1 MEGSPRHGSM
11 TDSTRTALL
20 QLATALTADPAAMAE
35 LSCYGDLPQHI
46 ADAVSDLEGDDEDA

>member
-1 MEGSPRHGSM
+1 M
-11 TDSTRTALL
+11 TDTTRTALL
-20 QLATALTADPAAMAE
+20 QLATALAADPAAMAE